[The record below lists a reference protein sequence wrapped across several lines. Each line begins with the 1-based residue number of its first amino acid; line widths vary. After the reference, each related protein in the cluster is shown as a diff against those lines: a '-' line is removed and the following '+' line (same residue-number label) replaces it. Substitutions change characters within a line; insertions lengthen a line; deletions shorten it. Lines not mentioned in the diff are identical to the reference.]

1 MKRKLPRIRP
11 RPSKEVFLTTTFH
24 SLKKKY
30 KLKEEQQK
38 MLTEVAPEVEVDYE
52 KDLKEKSD
60 DIMNKK
66 ILSDLYTHNFN
77 GVFRDLRTSY
87 QKLGK
92 EPEKEQPKKK
102 VEEEVTRQKAYEI
115 NSNEGYDI
123 FNKTKY
129 TNSGCMTEFFKK

>member
-11 RPSKEVFLTTTFH
+11 RPSKEVFLTTTFQ

-38 MLTEVAPEVEVDYE
+38 MLTEAAPEVEIDYE
-52 KDLKEKSD
+52 KDLEEKGD

-92 EPEKEQPKKK
+92 EP
-102 VEEEVTRQKAYEI
+102 
-115 NSNEGYDI
+115 DI
-123 FNKTKY
+123 SSRKNTGRFPF
-129 TNSGCMTEFFKK
+129 SLPFPRLDFPPAGA